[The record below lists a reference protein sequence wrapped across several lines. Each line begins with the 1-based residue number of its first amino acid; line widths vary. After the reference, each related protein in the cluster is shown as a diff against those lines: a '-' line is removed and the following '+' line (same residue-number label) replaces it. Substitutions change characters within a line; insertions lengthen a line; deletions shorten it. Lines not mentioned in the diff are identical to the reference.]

1 MVRSLGLDQMKRV
14 PPYTKVAF
22 LVVLAVILYWFISH
36 ENSQNL
42 VKDDLEERKSNEP
55 IAQIKTV
62 PIRKGT
68 ITQTITVY
76 GNTIPAPGALQTT
89 SVAFESRVLKVLV
102 TDGQEVAE
110 GEALLEIEPSPDTYL
125 QLEQARNTYESAEK
139 SLEHFHRL
147 FGLKLA
153 TNDQLTQSTQSFH
166 QAQLNLNS
174 MKERGIN
181 GPRKLKANFAGL
193 IKKVYVQEGSIV
205 PVGGTLVDIVI
216 QNRLEIL
223 LGVEPEDVGQVKP
236 GQDVSLSPVNV
247 PESTGVTGK
256 IRKISN
262 AVNPDTRLVDVFV
275 RLPETLPTST
285 AFLLG
290 EFAVGKITIAS
301 STGLIVPRA
310 AVLPEKDHYQMFTV
324 KNDRAVKHAVQIGVE
339 NGYEVEVIGPDIEP
353 GDPVVILGNY
363 ELKNDMAVKVE
374 VSK

>member
-1 MVRSLGLDQMKRV
+1 MKRL

-22 LVVLAVILYWFISH
+22 LVVLAVVLYWWLSH

-42 VKDDLEERKSNEP
+42 VKDDLQELNSNEP

-68 ITQTITVY
+68 ITETITVY
-76 GNTIPAPGALQTT
+76 GVAIPAPGALQTI
-89 SVAFESRVLKVLV
+89 SVAFESRVLNVMV
-102 TDGQEVAE
+102 TDGQVVAK

-125 QLEQARNTYESAEK
+125 QLEQARNTYESTK
-139 SLEHFHRL
+139 QSLEHFQRL
-147 FGLKLA
+147 FDLKLA
-153 TNDQLTQSTQSFH
+153 NNDQLTQAKQSFR
-166 QAQLNLNS
+166 QAQLNLKSIN
-174 MKERGIN
+174 ERGIN
-181 GPRKLKANFAGL
+181 GPRKLQADVTGL

-205 PVGGTLVDIVI
+205 PVGGTLVDIVV

-223 LGVEPEDVGQVKP
+223 LGVEPEDVEQVKP

-247 PESTGVTGK
+247 PESAGVTGK

-275 RLPETLPTST
+275 TLPEALPKST
-285 AFLLG
+285 TFLLG

-310 AVLPEKDHYQMFTV
+310 AVLPEEDHYQMFTV
-324 KNDRAVKHAVQIGVE
+324 KNDRAVKHSVQIGLE
-339 NGYEVEVIGPDIEP
+339 NGKEVEVIGSDIEP

-363 ELKNDMAVKVE
+363 ELKNDMAVKFE